1 MPRNKSLVFLLGA
14 AAAGVLTTHAQTAP
28 SAPLPGSTIQDMSI
42 DVTPTYVSQYMFR
55 GQRLGGQSVHVP
67 IEGVDG
73 PWTVGVWA
81 DAPIHNTTRQ
91 SDPEVDYYGNY
102 AISLGGNLDLKPG
115 LTLYTYPENGLSGAF
130 GRHLGV
136 GEGYYRSTFE
146 PSLAL
151 DYSVAGLRLTPAYSY
166 DTVLRGSNYELA
178 ALYAIPMSGA
188 GTELDF
194 NGSAGCYLYSDAS
207 HIHDN
212 AGSVRSKGNYWTLGA
227 SVPFQVIRNVK
238 LTVGWDYEYGD
249 GHLQQGAAPQIA
261 NPQCVGRGVFS
272 ASLGYRF

>member
-1 MPRNKSLVFLLGA
+1 MLKNISVVFFLGA
-14 AAAGVLTTHAQTAP
+14 AAAGVLTTHAQTAS
-28 SAPLPGSTIQDMSI
+28 SAPLPASTAQDISV
-42 DVTPTYVSQYMFR
+42 DVTPTYASQYLFR
-55 GQRLGGQSVHVP
+55 GQRLGGQSVQVP
-67 IEGVDG
+67 VEGVDG

-81 DAPIHNTTRQ
+81 DAPIRDTTRQ
-91 SDPEVDYYGNY
+91 SDPEVDYYGTY
-102 AISLGGNLDLKPG
+102 AFALGSNFDLKPG

-130 GRHLGV
+130 GRHLGA

-151 DYSVAGLRLTPAYSY
+151 DCSVAGLKLNPTYSY

-207 HIHDN
+207 RIHDG
-212 AGSVRSKGNYWTLGA
+212 AALVRSKGDYWTLGA
-227 SVPFQVIRNVK
+227 SVPFQVVRNVK
-238 LTVGWDYEYGD
+238 LTVGWEYEYGD
-249 GHLQQGAAPQIA
+249 GHLQQGTARQIA

>member
-1 MPRNKSLVFLLGA
+1 MLKNKFLVLFLGA
-14 AAAGVLTTHAQTAP
+14 TAAGALTTHAQTASP
-28 SAPLPGSTIQDMSI
+28 APLPASTAQDMYVDI
-42 DVTPTYVSQYMFR
+42 TPTYVSQYMFR
-55 GQRLGGQSVHVP
+55 GQLLGGQSIQVP
-67 IEGVDG
+67 LEGVEG

-81 DAPIHNTTRQ
+81 DAPIHDTARQ

-102 AISLGGNLDLKPG
+102 AFALGGNLDLKPG
-115 LTLYTYPENGLSGAF
+115 LTLYTYPENGLSGAY
-130 GRHLGV
+130 RRNLGI

-151 DYSVAGLRLTPAYSY
+151 DYSVAGLKLTPTYSY

-178 ALYAIPMSGA
+178 ALYAIPMSGT

-194 NGSAGCYLYSDAS
+194 NGSAGYYLYSDAS

-212 AGSVRSKGNYWTLGA
+212 AGSVRSKGDYWMLGA
-227 SVPFQVIRNVK
+227 SVPFQVVRNVK
-238 LTVGWDYEYGD
+238 LRVGWDYEYGD
-249 GHLQQGAAPQIA
+249 GHLQEGGAPQIA
-261 NPQCVGRGVFS
+261 NPEAVGRGVFS